1 MTELEIRGF
10 IKVLTDYFLSV
21 TGSPANM
28 GVPFIKENNTEVFD
42 YVAVIGISGSRKGG
56 VYFTANRPL
65 LEEIARHI
73 LGETGLDDATLYDLI
88 GEMTNTISGNM
99 RELFGSTFLISVP
112 IILKGNIDEVVL
124 RLKPPVY
131 VIPIEWNGH
140 KSHLAIGLE

>member
-1 MTELEIRGF
+1 MTELEIKGF

-131 VIPIEWNGH
+131 VIPIE
-140 KSHLAIGLE
+140 

>member
-1 MTELEIRGF
+1 MTELEIKGF

-21 TGSPANM
+21 TGTPANM

-73 LGETGLDDATLYDLI
+73 LGENGLDDATLYDLI
-88 GEMTNTISGNM
+88 GEMTNTISENM

-112 IILKGNIDEVVL
+112 IILKGSIDEVVL

>member
-1 MTELEIRGF
+1 MTELEIKGF

-21 TGSPANM
+21 TGSPASM
-28 GVPFIKENNTEVFD
+28 GVPFIKENSTEVFD

>member
-1 MTELEIRGF
+1 MTELEIKGF

-65 LEEIARHI
+65 LEEIACHI

>member
-1 MTELEIRGF
+1 MTELEIKGF

-28 GVPFIKENNTEVFD
+28 GVPFIKENSTEVFD

>member
-1 MTELEIRGF
+1 MTELEIKGF

-73 LGETGLDDATLYDLI
+73 LGETDLDDATLYDLI

>member
-1 MTELEIRGF
+1 MTELEIKGF

-124 RLKPPVY
+124 KLKPPVY
-131 VIPIEWNGH
+131 VITIEWNGH

>member
-1 MTELEIRGF
+1 MTELEIKGF

>member
-1 MTELEIRGF
+1 MTELEIKGF

-42 YVAVIGISGSRKGG
+42 YVAIIGISGSRKGG
-56 VYFTANRPL
+56 VYFTANKPL

>member
-1 MTELEIRGF
+1 MTELEIKGF

-21 TGSPANM
+21 TGTPANM

-56 VYFTANRPL
+56 VYFTANKPL

>member
-1 MTELEIRGF
+1 MTELEIKGF

-112 IILKGNIDEVVL
+112 IILKGSIDEVVL

>member
-1 MTELEIRGF
+1 MTELEIKGF

-21 TGSPANM
+21 TGSPANLV
-28 GVPFIKENNTEVFD
+28 VPFIKENNTEVFD

-131 VIPIEWNGH
+131 VIPMEWNGH

>member
-1 MTELEIRGF
+1 MTELEIKGF

-131 VIPIEWNGH
+131 VIPMEWNGH

>member
-1 MTELEIRGF
+1 MTELEIKGF

-21 TGSPANM
+21 TGTPANM

>member
-1 MTELEIRGF
+1 MTELEIKGF

-21 TGSPANM
+21 TGTPANM

-112 IILKGNIDEVVL
+112 IILKGSIDEVVL

>member
-1 MTELEIRGF
+1 MTELEIKGF

-21 TGSPANM
+21 TGTPANM

-88 GEMTNTISGNM
+88 GEMTNTISENM

-112 IILKGNIDEVVL
+112 IILKGSIDEVVL

>member
-1 MTELEIRGF
+1 
-10 IKVLTDYFLSV
+10 
-21 TGSPANM
+21 M
-28 GVPFIKENNTEVFD
+28 GVPFIKENSTEVFD